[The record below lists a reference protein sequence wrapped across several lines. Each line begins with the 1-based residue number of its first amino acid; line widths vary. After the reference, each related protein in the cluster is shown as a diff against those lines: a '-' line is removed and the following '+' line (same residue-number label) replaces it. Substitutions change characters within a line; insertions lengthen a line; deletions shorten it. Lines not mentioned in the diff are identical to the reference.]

1 MILALTPCPCLDRIL
16 HLEGRLE
23 PHALHRVRLVEEV
36 PGGKGLNLVRAVR
49 RLGGEALAL
58 APLGGYLGERV
69 LALAQEEGLPL
80 LPLPGRAGRACQIL
94 WDGEGATEVYEPC
107 PPWALEGL
115 PPLDEGVKVV
125 AGSLPPGLSPEALLE
140 AFRPQAVDS
149 AALFP
154 AALQARVGLIK
165 PNREELRR
173 LAPGEP
179 LEAALRLHRAHGTAL
194 LVSLGGEGA
203 LYVGEEGVYRA
214 KGPLRWGNP
223 VGSGD
228 TLLGVFLWQRALG
241 KPLEEVLALGVAAAT
256 ANVGRGGGRIAPEEV
271 ATLLQEVEVRKL

>member
-107 PPWALEGL
+107 PPWDPRGPSSLGRGGEGGSGK
-115 PPLDEGVKVV
+115 PSPRPFPRGP
-125 AGSLPPGLSPEALLE
+125 AGSL
-140 AFRPQAVDS
+140 
-149 AALFP
+149 
-154 AALQARVGLIK
+154 
-165 PNREELRR
+165 
-173 LAPGEP
+173 
-179 LEAALRLHRAHGTAL
+179 
-194 LVSLGGEGA
+194 
-203 LYVGEEGVYRA
+203 
-214 KGPLRWGNP
+214 
-223 VGSGD
+223 
-228 TLLGVFLWQRALG
+228 
-241 KPLEEVLALGVAAAT
+241 
-256 ANVGRGGGRIAPEEV
+256 
-271 ATLLQEVEVRKL
+271 